1 MDKSPIYHIGSLY
14 SQQDVD
20 NAIAELKE
28 SIGNFGFGYQKNCNT
43 LYYLH
48 VDKISKRNY
57 LCYRK
62 QIYNII
68 VIHKNK

>member
-20 NAIAELKE
+20 NVIAELKE

-43 LYYLH
+43 LYYLY
-48 VDKISKRNY
+48 VDKISDT
-57 LCYRK
+57 
-62 QIYNII
+62 NIRRYMDKI
-68 VIHKNK
+68 HSIIARHKNK